1 MSMGMPIQGVDVATS
16 LPTRSGCLCGIKVS
30 PLRRGELLDLVSA
43 ALKENHPLRLTFL
56 NPDYA
61 RRALLDPELKAAI
74 NSFDVVLVDG
84 NGVRLLTPLYGF
96 WVPERLDTDSVAPD
110 VFRLLAEARGSV
122 FLFGCAPGV
131 AKEAGRRLAH
141 DHPGLQIAGTE
152 HGYHDVEKGHPGRF
166 DPEDSDRI
174 VGEINRSRPDLVVV
188 SLPTPLQQRWLHD
201 CGERLATPVVM
212 TGGSYLD
219 HVAEGVAGRWYPRWA
234 DVLRL
239 NWFYRFLRDPRR
251 LWRRYT
257 VEVVQLVI
265 LVVRDRLDRPE
276 RDRGF
281 TR

>member
-1 MSMGMPIQGVDVATS
+1 MQGVDVATAS
-16 LPTRSGCLCGIKVS
+16 PTRSERLCGIKVS
-30 PLRRGELLDLVSA
+30 PLRRAELLELVSA
-43 ALKENHPLRLTFL
+43 ALKESRPLRLTFL

-61 RRALLDPELKAAI
+61 RRALLDPQLKAAI
-74 NSFDVVLVDG
+74 NSFDLVLVDG

-96 WVPERLDTDSVAPD
+96 RVPERLDTDSVAPD

-131 AKEAGRRLAH
+131 AKEAGRRLTQ
-141 DHPGLQIAGTE
+141 DYPGLQIAGTE
-152 HGYHDVEKGHPGRF
+152 HGYHDVEKGHPGRL
-166 DPEDSDRI
+166 DAQDSDRI
-174 VGEINRSRPDLVVV
+174 ADEINMSRPDLVLV

-201 CGERLATPVVM
+201 CGERLTTHVVM

-234 DVLRL
+234 DALQL
-239 NWFYRFLRDPRR
+239 NWFYRLLRDPRR

-257 VEVVQLVI
+257 VEVLQL
-265 LVVRDRLDRPE
+265 LVLVTRDRWDRPE
-276 RDRGF
+276 RARGF